1 MGRNRGN
8 CINPKENFRA
18 RLNEIKEL
26 DMSLRTVNEKKE
38 AEQFNETMEMLKQKF
53 GEKTKTEITPL
64 KITQNEGNLFLCVRY
79 AIDCRACREIE
90 ICEDENTDS
99 PDFAQ
104 TLHRLGWQSDDGE
117 TAICPSCIQ
126 RFEKLKTLQS

>member
-1 MGRNRGN
+1 
-8 CINPKENFRA
+8 
-18 RLNEIKEL
+18 
-26 DMSLRTVNEKKE
+26 MSLQTVNEKKE
-38 AEQFNETMEMLKQKF
+38 AEQFNATMQMLKQKF
-53 GEKTKTEITPL
+53 EEKVEAQITPL

-117 TAICPSCIQ
+117 TAICPNCIQ